1 MNYANSYRDTEL
13 AVYLLLQETEGAN
26 PKIIDSI
33 YKMMPKKIQTS
44 LYGKELSEFLSK
56 TRK

>member
-1 MNYANSYRDTEL
+1 
-13 AVYLLLQETEGAN
+13 LLLQETEGAN

-56 TRK
+56 TKK